1 LKPKLVEKF
10 WAIILLLI
18 TAGALK
24 ISPPQE
30 ISLNPIG
37 GAFVDTFLNLLSYAI
52 LFCLIALHWRGFL
65 FVGTISRSQL
75 ILLTVVLFSIS
86 WSVDVGSSLV
96 YLRGLI
102 RIYLVAIYLAMRY
115 TLREQMRLVAWTLG
129 IATVLSIIVPLTIPG
144 FGIHTAPE
152 LKGMWTGIYGH
163 KNQLGYMM
171 AWSAGIFLHLGL
183 SANRYRWLMWVLL
196 GISVQLIILSRSTT
210 SLMIL
215 CTMGCLLPIYNFV
228 KKTNY
233 KLQTILITFALMI
246 VISGAIFVVGNAE
259 TIVGASGKDM
269 TFNGRTDLWEY
280 VNIAIG
286 ERPWF
291 GYGYY
296 AFWTSG
302 FAVKVRAIYSW
313 ASNAHNG
320 FLELL
325 LDLGW
330 VGFSCFVVGLV
341 RFFVMAINRIVTVA
355 KRAEDYWPMQM
366 LVIILILN
374 FSEARLLNPSWNW
387 LMYLTTALSLT
398 VNSHMNKKQAF
409 LNGVLN
415 G

>member
-1 LKPKLVEKF
+1 MKTKLAERF
-10 WAIILLLI
+10 WAVILLLV

-24 ISPPQE
+24 ITPPQE
-30 ISLNPIG
+30 ISPNPIG
-37 GAFVDTFLNLLSYAI
+37 GASVELYLNILSYII
-52 LFCLIALHWRGFL
+52 LFCLMLSHWKGFL
-65 FVGTISRSQL
+65 FVGTRSKSQL
-75 ILLTVVLFSIS
+75 ILFTIVLFSVF
-86 WSVDVGSSLV
+86 WSVDVGSTLI

-115 TLREQMRLVAWTLG
+115 TLREQMRLAAWALG
-129 IATVLSIIVPLTIPG
+129 IATVLSMIVPLTIPG

-171 AWSAGIFLHLGL
+171 AWSAGLFLHLGL

-196 GISVQLIILSRSTT
+196 GISVQLILLSRSTT

-233 KLQTILITFALMI
+233 KLQIILITFALMI
-246 VISGAIFVVGNAE
+246 LIGGAILVVSNAE
-259 TIVGASGKDM
+259 TIIGASGKDM

-280 VNIAIG
+280 VNIAIS
-286 ERPWF
+286 EKPWL

-296 AFWTSG
+296 AFWDSI
-302 FAVKVRAIYSW
+302 FAIKVRSLYTW

-330 VGFSCFVVGLV
+330 VGFSCFLVGLV

-355 KRAEDYWPMQM
+355 KRTEDYWPMQM

-398 VNSHMNKKQAF
+398 VNSHMNKKQAW
-409 LNGVLN
+409 LKEVTNG
-415 G
+415 